1 MATFKEYLVADG
13 YAKFSAARK
22 LETEDSKN
30 DPEDDPFRSK
40 YKARETYG
48 EIRTAL
54 KGYINDDAED
64 VTLTRFLAVLDFYL
78 GINFTDTE
86 EIAAGEEHLMNSLQL
101 LEDQKYE
108 REVVNVY
115 QTVLNHLSILWSG
128 RRNFDKSMKYLK
140 QAESLY
146 KKFKRDVGNDPYTV
160 DEYFKPDESDQSD
173 IAAISK
179 ARSKHFE
186 NTYTLT
192 LFYIAQVY
200 ALTEKKED
208 SAKYCHVTL
217 QRQLDSCTYKA
228 DEWALNAATLSQYY
242 ITVDMYHFARHC
254 LASAS
259 LIFEE
264 AASKEEDTDEDTKE
278 QMAQKRADIDRCWA
292 KYGLALLEASKD
304 YLMKEVEDAR
314 EGVSSDDHNA
324 DVKDGSNKFSLSDSE
339 TGRSE
344 EEDDDS
350 SVILDIEN
358 CKTFP
363 RFNLEVTNH
372 EEKVTDQFVR
382 DFSEA
387 RGVFLLVQTRLNDA
401 KRFYVVDGHC
411 SDYIQIIQ
419 DMSKA
424 YKELAFFEMDMDRQC
439 KMHKR
444 RVDMLKDT
452 LTGLNPKYYLLVC
465 RQIIY
470 ELAET
475 YSAMV
480 DLKLGI
486 MEAEGRGP
494 NPHSVK
500 KINTLAQQSIA
511 QYNAYLESLKDGK
524 PDFPDEFHENDVRPA
539 LVAMFCLGRLYSK
552 IISPE
557 IPYRLALMKKSQECY
572 QFVETYC
579 NKHPEIEGRMVNELS
594 ISREMVVLLPLK
606 MEKIRTGH
614 L

>member
-1 MATFKEYLVADG
+1 MATFKEYLVNEG

-22 LETEDSKN
+22 QETEDSKT
-30 DPEDDPFRSK
+30 DPEDDPFRSR

-64 VTLTRFLAVLDFYL
+64 VTLTLFLAVLDFYL
-78 GINFTDTE
+78 ATNFIDTE
-86 EIAAGEEHLMNSLQL
+86 EIAAGEEHLMNALKL
-101 LEDQKYE
+101 LEDQKYD
-108 REVVNVY
+108 REVTNIY
-115 QTVLNHLSILWSG
+115 QTVLNNLSIMWSE
-128 RRNFDKSMKYLK
+128 RRNYDNSMKYLK

-146 KKFKRDVGNDPYTV
+146 KKFKRDVGNDPYAI
-160 DEYFKPDESDQSD
+160 DEYFKPDESGEKD
-173 IAAISK
+173 IATISK
-179 ARSKHFE
+179 TRSKHFE

-217 QRQLDSCTYKA
+217 QRQLDSYTYKA

-242 ITVDMYHFARHC
+242 ITVEMYHFARHC

-314 EGVSSDDHNA
+314 DGVSSNDHNA
-324 DVKDGSNKFSLSDSE
+324 DVKEGASKFSLSDGE
-339 TGRSE
+339 AGRSE
-344 EEDDDS
+344 EENSDTS
-350 SVILDIEN
+350 PLLDIEN

-363 RFNLEVTNH
+363 RFNLEVTNY
-372 EEKVTDQFVR
+372 EEKITDQFVR

-387 RGVFLLVQTRLNDA
+387 REVFMSVQTRLNDA
-401 KRFYVVDGHC
+401 KKFYVVDGHC

-419 DMSKA
+419 DISKA
-424 YKELAFFEMDMDRQC
+424 YKELAFFEMAMERQC

-444 RVDMLKDT
+444 RVDLLKDT
-452 LTGLNPKYYLLVC
+452 LTDLNPKYYLLVC
-465 RQIIY
+465 RQLMY

-475 YSAMV
+475 YSTMV

-511 QYNAYLESLKDGK
+511 QYNTYLDSLKSGK

-557 IPYRLALMKKSQECY
+557 IPHRLALMKKSRECY
-572 QFVETYC
+572 LFVETYC
-579 NKHPEIEGRMVNELS
+579 KRHPEIEGRMVNELN

-606 MEKIRTGH
+606 MEKIRIGQ

>member
-1 MATFKEYLVADG
+1 MATFKEYLVTDG

-30 DPEDDPFRSK
+30 DPEDDPFRSR

-54 KGYINDDAED
+54 KGYINDDAEN

-78 GINFTDTE
+78 GINFSDTE

-101 LEDQKYE
+101 LEDQRYD
-108 REVVNVY
+108 REVANVY

-128 RRNFDKSMKYLK
+128 RRNIDKSMKYLK

-146 KKFKRDVGNDPYTV
+146 KKFKRDVGNDPHTV
-160 DEYFKPDESDQSD
+160 EEYFKPDESDQND

-179 ARSKHFE
+179 TRSKHFE
-186 NTYTLT
+186 DTYTLT

-217 QRQLDSCTYKA
+217 QRQLDSFTYKA

-278 QMAQKRADIDRCWA
+278 QMAQKRADIDRCWS

-314 EGVSSDDHNA
+314 EEVSPDDHNA
-324 DVKDGSNKFSLSDSE
+324 DVKDGASKFSLSDSE
-339 TGRSE
+339 AGRSE
-344 EEDDDS
+344 EENDS

-363 RFNLEVTNH
+363 RFNLEVTNY
-372 EEKVTDQFVR
+372 EEKITDQFVR

-387 RGVFLLVQTRLNDA
+387 REVFLSVQTRLNDA

-419 DMSKA
+419 DISKA
-424 YKELAFFEMDMDRQC
+424 YKELAFFELDMDRQC

-444 RVDMLKDT
+444 RVDMLNDT

-465 RQIIY
+465 RQIMY

-475 YSAMV
+475 YSTMV

-524 PDFPDEFHENDVRPA
+524 PDFPEEFHENDVRPA

-557 IPYRLALMKKSQECY
+557 IPYRLALMMKSVECY
-572 QFVETYC
+572 KFVETYC
-579 NKHPEIEGRMVNELS
+579 DKHPDIKGRMVNELG

-606 MEKIRTGH
+606 MEKIRTGD